1 MKYTI
6 LFSFILS
13 SCFVLSAIQPMS
25 MVTGKVIRYDKKT
38 VTISQKYR
46 DKERKIVVKKED
58 IPSHFKIQAGECVS
72 ANLQV
77 TTVQSEEISAIKS
90 AFKELHSKKKQRSE

>member
-1 MKYTI
+1 
-6 LFSFILS
+6 
-13 SCFVLSAIQPMS
+13 MS
-25 MVTGKVIRYDKKT
+25 MVVGKVIRYDNDKKT

-77 TTVQSEEISAIKS
+77 TTIQSEALAMESAIQ
-90 AFKELHSKKKQRSE
+90 ELHSKKKERE